1 LIFILKGYSYK
12 EHLIVFQGLLIFTEG
27 FQYIADVI
35 WGTSMLT
42 HALEHRPWD
51 TPYREDVQR
60 GWIIH
65 P

>member
-1 LIFILKGYSYK
+1 MP
-12 EHLIVFQGLLIFTEG
+12 GLLIFTEG

-35 WGTSMLT
+35 WVHPCSHTHLNTGLGIHLT
-42 HALEHRPWD
+42 ERM
-51 TPYREDVQR
+51 YREDVQR